1 MVLAPLLTG
10 DGPAPVAINLIKGLI
25 PLLSRDGA
33 TFVLVNEV
41 EQIRDLAIK
50 VIFIGVRV
58 ATHARLVQQSTQLLD
73 NRAKDVEVRN
83 ALPTNRKRV
92 LARNDPADPPKPQ
105 RERGVRKVGSNSEPR
120 SLTTLLRHAC
130 GTNGDQHGAHEDE
143 ERHCGHLCARDEDVQ
158 VHEQDDDACKHHRG
172 CYRREA
178 LVQVAEIPANLVV
191 GQRQNQPEGAQGHRD
206 ACIGV
211 VAAPLPLQLLIE
223 LQVIWTSAGQI
234 HGLPA
239 TRLSLPAACLL
250 LLLLCRTAAARR
262 GGAVLQ
268 QALTT
273 VIA

>member
-158 VHEQDDDACKHHRG
+158 VHEQYDNACKHQRG
-172 CYRREA
+172 CDRWEA
-178 LVQVAEIPANLVV
+178 LLQMAQVPTNLVIC
-191 GQRQNQPEGAQGHRD
+191 QRQHQPEGTQGHGD
-206 ACIGV
+206 ARVGII
-211 VAAPLPLQLLIE
+211 ATPLPLQLLIE
-223 LQVIWTSAGQI
+223 MQVTWTIAGQI
-234 HGLPA
+234 HCWPLA
-239 TRLSLPAACLL
+239 RL
-250 LLLLCRTAAARR
+250 R
-262 GGAVLQ
+262 
-268 QALTT
+268 
-273 VIA
+273 